1 MIRRSLLALASGLL
15 TALAYEPLAWWPLLL
30 VGITGLVLMTY
41 GVTWRRALLL
51 GALYGS
57 GFMGVH
63 QLWMRSVGWDAWA
76 LIAGLELAFFVPMA
90 AGWAVVMRLPGWP
103 VWVTAWWV
111 AVEQW
116 RTSWPFGGM
125 PWGRV
130 AYATAD
136 SPFASALPYLGSV
149 GVGALVV
156 LVCAVLAYAVLHRR
170 AQPSPPA
177 RQLLLVGGAL
187 VAAVLLPVLMPW
199 TGQVEGTSRVAVVQG
214 DVPGDGTNILFD
226 HMQVSRN
233 HIDETLRLAEQ
244 VDAGRE
250 PRPDFV
256 VWPENSTAVDP
267 FRNTELDAG
276 IARVVRALDAP
287 LLVGAIVDSPRKNQ
301 VLNQGIVWRP
311 ELGAGERYTKRHP
324 VPFGEYIPWREVN
337 PLTSRF
343 ERFAMISRDMAAGTR
358 LDPLPIAGTLV
369 ADSICFDI
377 AYDDGIFAQ
386 VRRGAQMLVVQTSNA
401 TYIKTEQTDQQFAIT
416 RVRAMETG
424 RWAVVA
430 ATNGVAGIIGPDGSV
445 AARLPKRTPGHA
457 SHEVTL
463 TSAVPPS
470 IALAPVISWLAVAT
484 AIGSWLYAVTARR
497 RLRHGRR
504 GWPGRQDVPVT
515 TRELAAR

>member
-1 MIRRSLLALASGLL
+1 MIRRAPLALASGLV
-15 TALAYEPLAWWPLLL
+15 TALAYEPVAWWPLLL
-30 VGITGLVLMTY
+30 VGIAGVVVTTY
-41 GVTWRRALLL
+41 GASWRGALMI
-51 GALYGS
+51 GALYGA
-57 GFMGVH
+57 GFMGLH

-103 VWVTAWWV
+103 VWITAWWV

-116 RTSWPFGGM
+116 RTGWPFGGM

-156 LVCAVLAYAVLHRR
+156 LISAVIGYVAVNWRVR
-170 AQPSPPA
+170 PPA
-177 RQLLLVGGAL
+177 RRLVPVGAGLLAL
-187 VAAVLLPVLMPW
+187 VALPILMPW
-199 TGQVEGTSRVAVVQG
+199 SGKVDGTRQVAVVQG

-226 HMQVSRN
+226 HMGVSRN
-233 HIDETLRLAEQ
+233 HIEETLRLAEEA
-244 VDAGRE
+244 DAGRE

-267 FRNTELDAG
+267 FANSELDAG
-276 IARVVRALDAP
+276 ITRAVQALDVP
-287 LLVGAIVDSPRKNQ
+287 LLVGAIVDAPKANE
-301 VLNQGIVWRP
+301 VLNQGIVWSP
-311 ELGAGERYTKRHP
+311 GLGAGERYTKRHP

-343 ERFAMISRDMAAGTR
+343 ERFAMISRDMPAGTR
-358 LDPLPIAGTLV
+358 LDPLPLAGTLV

-386 VRRGAQMLVVQTSNA
+386 VDRGAQMLVVQTSNA

-416 RVRAMETG
+416 RVRALETG

-430 ATNGVAGIIGPDGSV
+430 ATNGVAGIIRPDGSV
-445 AARLPKRTPGHA
+445 AARLPKQQPGHA
-457 SHEVTL
+457 NEEVTL

-470 IALAPVISWLAVAT
+470 ISVAPVLAWLAVIA
-484 AIGSWLYAVTARR
+484 AAGSWLYAVATRR
-497 RLRHGRR
+497 RTRTASLDV
-504 GWPGRQDVPVT
+504 PGGQDVPVT
-515 TRELAAR
+515 QRELAAR